1 MTIPAV
7 LAAGD
12 QGAAKAIY
20 GESKAFLEIEGRPL
34 VAHVVSA
41 LQRVPEISEVW
52 VVGDPARLGAALGR
66 EDLQRELR
74 KPLHLLPQLG
84 SLVENVW
91 HAYRRLLPG
100 AGASG
105 REPAGPDLDQR
116 VLYLPTDMP
125 FATPEEISCFVR
137 EALALDC
144 DYVLGLVTEES
155 MRGFYPKPGQPGIR
169 MAYFNLREG
178 RFRQS
183 NLHLVRPARLRNRHY
198 IEEMYRLRFQR
209 RFGPILGL
217 AWRLLT
223 SERGGLAIV
232 WYYGLMHLAGLANRH
247 GQGRVADLV
256 RRWIP
261 IARIERGCGDL
272 LGTRFRFA
280 VTSVGGCA
288 VDVDNEH
295 DFEVARDRYA
305 EWTKAQ
311 RERALAV
318 CGAAPSLRDG
328 AAPAVRS
335 GSG

>member
-12 QGAAKAIY
+12 RGAAKAIY

-52 VVGDPARLGAALGR
+52 VIGDPERLAAALGR
-66 EDLQRELR
+66 EDLRRELR
-74 KPLHLLPQLG
+74 KPLHVVPQLG
-84 SLVENVW
+84 NLYENAW
-91 HAYRRLLPG
+91 NAYRRLLPG
-100 AGASG
+100 AGEGG
-105 REPAGPDLDQR
+105 RDPEGPDLDRR

-155 MRGFYPKPGQPGIR
+155 MEGFYPKPGQPGIH

-183 NLHLVRPARLRNRHY
+183 NLHLVRPARIRNRHY

-209 RFGPILGL
+209 RFGPILAL
-217 AWRLLT
+217 AWRLLR

-232 WYYGLMHLAGLANRH
+232 WYYGLMHLAGLANRL
-247 GQGRVADLV
+247 GLERVADLV
-256 RRWIP
+256 RRRIP
-261 IARIERGCGDL
+261 MARIERGCGDL

-280 VTSVGGCA
+280 VTRVGGCA

-318 CGAAPSLRDG
+318 CGPLPG
-328 AAPAVRS
+328 IRS
-335 GSG
+335 GG